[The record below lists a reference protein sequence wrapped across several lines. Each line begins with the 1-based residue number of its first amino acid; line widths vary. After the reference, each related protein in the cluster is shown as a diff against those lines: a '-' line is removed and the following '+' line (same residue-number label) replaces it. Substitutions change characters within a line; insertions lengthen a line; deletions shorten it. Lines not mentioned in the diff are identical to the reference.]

1 MNKIL
6 ASSMII
12 IVLSIFYAC
21 NPDENPAV
29 FDNTPYKIEYNGLPT
44 PDLPS
49 DNVITVEGVTLG
61 RMLFYE
67 KMLSKNSIQSC
78 ATCHVQI
85 DGFSDKNQFS
95 EGVEKKLGG
104 RQAMPV
110 FNMAWHQNG
119 FFWDGR
125 AASLREQS
133 LKPIQ
138 DPLEMNETLPNMIA
152 KLQASNQYK
161 DQFIRA
167 FANGQINE
175 KNVSLALEQF
185 MFTIISNNSKYDRV
199 QAGKEQFSASEERGK
214 NLFFTEF
221 DPSGKVKGAECFHCH
236 SGPNFTNDDY
246 FNNGLDSDLEMKDD
260 GRMKVTKNSLD
271 KAKFLTPSLR
281 NIALTG
287 PYMHD
292 GRFKTIEEVINHYN
306 QNVKKSSTVDIL
318 MQYNLQAGGLGLSSA
333 DVADLKAFL
342 LTLSDESLKSNPAF
356 SDPN

>member
-1 MNKIL
+1 MNKVLI
-6 ASSMII
+6 ADIII
-12 IVLSIFYAC
+12 IVSLMLNAC
-21 NPDENPAV
+21 TSDETSV
-29 FDNTPYKIEYNGLPT
+29 VYDNTPYSIEYKGLPT
-44 PDLPS
+44 PDLPP
-49 DNVITVEGVTLG
+49 DNELTIEAVKLG

-78 ATCHVQI
+78 ATCHVQK

-104 RQAMPV
+104 RQAMAV

-138 DPLEMNETLPNMIA
+138 DPLEMNETLSNMIA
-152 KLQASNQYK
+152 KLQASNKYK
-161 DQFIRA
+161 DQFTRA
-167 FANGQINE
+167 FSNGQINE
-175 KNVSLALEQF
+175 TNVSLALEQF
-185 MFTIISNNSKYDRV
+185 MFAIVSNNSKYDRV
-199 QAGKEQFSASEERGK
+199 QEGKEQFTASETRGK

-236 SGPNFTNDDY
+236 SGPNFTNDDF
-246 FNNGLDSDLEMKDD
+246 FNNGLDSDIDMKDD
-260 GRMKVTKNSLD
+260 GRLKVTKNNSD
-271 KAKFLTPSLR
+271 KAKFLVPSLR
-281 NIALTG
+281 NIEFTA

-306 QNVKKSSTVDIL
+306 INVKNSSTIDIL
-318 MQYNLQAGGLGLSSA
+318 MQYNLQPGGLGLNSD

-342 LTLSDESLKSNPAF
+342 LTLSDDTLIKNSSF